1 MYKAVGRWAFRRQRW
16 WIREQ
21 QCTVEARTSCWAV
34 ALMLAITCI
43 SRTLSPVKSIIP
55 LLPNVFWGVHPFWSC
70 TLLDIQVVANIYPM
84 AQHDVCAFMVHH
96 SSRIHHWYTI
106 LHLSIIGTL
115 LFTYP
120 SLVHYSSR
128 IHHWY
133 STLHLS
139 IIGTLLFTYP
149 SLVHYSSR
157 IHHWYTALHVS
168 IIGTLLFMCPS
179 SMSPNSPTANGLVQA
194 LSSPNRQTPW

>member
-120 SLVHYSSR
+120 SLVHYSSCV
-128 IHHWY
+128 HH
-133 STLHLS
+133 
-139 IIGTLLFTYP
+139 
-149 SLVHYSSR
+149 R
-157 IHHWYTALHVS
+157 CRRTAQR
-168 IIGTLLFMCPS
+168 
-179 SMSPNSPTANGLVQA
+179 PTAWYKH
-194 LSSPNRQTPW
+194 SPLRTGKRHGNWYVRVAW